1 MLGKYKLGMRR
12 THINSRVEIISE
24 KGENWGKRRIQRGL
38 LLYLFLK
45 HKEKDLKQT
54 WTNLNTFKNGIAFDY
69 SIISAFLCV

>member
-1 MLGKYKLGMRR
+1 MLEKYKLWMRR

-24 KGENWGKRRIQRGL
+24 KGEKWGKRRIQREL

-45 HKEKDLKQT
+45 YKEKDLKQT
-54 WTNLNTFKNGIAFDY
+54 WINLNTFKNGTVLDY